1 MALPPSTTLHNGRPY
16 CHKPCYGA
24 LFGPRGV
31 NIGGVGSYLYNPPTH
46 TPASSTSL
54 SPSSFSPPR
63 PRTGL
68 PQGKKSPPHMKTFTG
83 ETSLCPGCGEPV
95 YFAEKVMSLGRNWHR
110 PCLRCQRCQKT
121 LTAGSHAEVCRAG
134 MGVYAGRRETGDGK
148 RQAEMGFLFLSLSQH
163 DGLPYCHVLCYGCLF
178 VPKGGQPYPD
188 AEPRVWHVYGLWGC
202 EQLPLWSNT
211 PQPSSNSPQPSTEH
225 HKALGDGVL
234 SLRCEHWRRGLLHL

>member
-68 PQGKKSPPHMKTFTG
+68 PQGKKT
-83 ETSLCPGCGEPV
+83 
-95 YFAEKVMSLGRNWHR
+95 EKVMSLGRNWHR

-121 LTAGSHAEVCRAG
+121 LTAGSHAE
-134 MGVYAGRRETGDGK
+134 
-148 RQAEMGFLFLSLSQH
+148 H

-178 VPKGGQPYPD
+178 GPKGGQPYPD